1 MRRAL
6 DWLPPRLRHMLLGWA
21 SVGCAYSLGS
31 LWPQRATIL
40 PELAVDRWIPF
51 DPAAIWLYTSFFLIV
66 PAAYLL
72 ARPERLAWLQR
83 AMQWCALAAGALF
96 LLCPTTLAYPPIA
109 GDGLHAEAL
118 RFFLRFD
125 TPHNCLP
132 SLHGALTAL
141 SAWALWEGGRRWR
154 SWLALAWAL
163 AILFAVIQL
172 RRHLFIDL
180 SAGVAL
186 GLLCGLLA
194 ARPATALSLS
204 YRRT

>member
-6 DWLPPRLRHMLLGWA
+6 DCLPPRLRHMLLGWA

-31 LWPQRATIL
+31 LWPRRAVVL

-83 AMQWCALAAGALF
+83 AMQLCALAAGAAF

-141 SAWALWEGGRRWR
+141 SAWALWEGGRRWH

-194 ARPATALSLS
+194 SRPATALSFS

>member
-31 LWPQRATIL
+31 LWPRRAIVL

-51 DPAAIWLYTSFFLIV
+51 NPAAIWLYASFFLIV
-66 PAAYLL
+66 PAAYLF
-72 ARPERLAWLQR
+72 ASPGRLLWLQR
-83 AMQWCALAAGALF
+83 AMQWCALAAGAAF
-96 LLCPTTLAYPPIA
+96 LLWPTTLAYPPIV
-109 GDGLHAEAL
+109 GDGGHAEAL

-141 SAWALWEGGRRWR
+141 AAWALWDGVRRWR

-163 AILFAVIQL
+163 AILFSVIQL

-194 ARPATALSLS
+194 ARPDTVFSFS